1 MALTIQPPTAAE
13 AEQRAAKALEQLND
27 DAFQAAFLADRLHRV
42 ESCEKK
48 YGLRSE
54 DVGEAINAGHL
65 VETHEVC
72 QWLLDY
78 KMLLRLG
85 AR

>member
-1 MALTIQPPTAAE
+1 MAITIQPSTAAE
-13 AEQRAAKALEQLND
+13 AAQRAAKILEQLND
-27 DAFQAAFLADRLHRV
+27 EAFQAAFLADLVQRV
-42 ESCEKK
+42 EACEQE
-48 YGLRSE
+48 YRLRSE
-54 DVGEAINAGHL
+54 DVGPAINAGQL

-78 KMLLRLG
+78 KLLVRLG

>member
-1 MALTIQPPTAAE
+1 LAFTIQSPTGAE

-27 DAFQAAFLADRLHRV
+27 DAFQAAYLASLVQRV
-42 ESCEKK
+42 ESCEQT

-72 QWLLDY
+72 QWLLNY

>member
-13 AEQRAAKALEQLND
+13 AEQRAAKALEQVND
-27 DAFQAAFLADRLHRV
+27 DEFQAAFLAERVQRV
-42 ESCEKK
+42 ESCEQK
-48 YGLRSE
+48 YGMRTE
-54 DVGEAINAGHL
+54 DVGEAINAGRL

-78 KMLLRLG
+78 KLLVRLG